1 MHTNSLLFFKHVQQQ
16 SHDRV
21 CGCRLP
27 YDMLDL
33 VLAIQTGLL
42 EIDKA
47 SVQIRTCAKAAVD
60 EVYPH
65 NSNASEVIGTSI
77 THFQHTKVLGKP
89 YGS

>member
-47 SVQIRTCAKAAVD
+47 SVQIRT
-60 EVYPH
+60 
-65 NSNASEVIGTSI
+65 
-77 THFQHTKVLGKP
+77 
-89 YGS
+89 